1 MPRASVTSLRL
12 LPVAAASLIIAAAAL
27 RSAYTAVDKIDL
39 SLTNLQPNVFFAD
52 GGSST
57 PGS

>member
-27 RSAYTAVDKIDL
+27 QSAYTAVDKINL
-39 SLTNLQPNVFFAD
+39 SLTNLQPTVFFQD